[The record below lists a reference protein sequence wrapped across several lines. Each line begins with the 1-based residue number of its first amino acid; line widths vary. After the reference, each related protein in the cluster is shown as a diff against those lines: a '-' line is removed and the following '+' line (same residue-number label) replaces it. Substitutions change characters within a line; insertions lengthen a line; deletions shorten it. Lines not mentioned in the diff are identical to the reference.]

1 MVIIYPFHFKIFL
14 VPYLVTYASTKDS
27 QIITIN
33 TSNSLFTNI
42 VDLR

>member
-14 VPYLVTYASTKDS
+14 VPCLVTYSSTKDS
-27 QIITIN
+27 QIIAIN

-42 VDLR
+42 VDL